1 SDQTQLRFFS
11 KGNEAEGH
19 NPSALVIKFKQTS
32 HSNYNRKGNDLI
44 YTHKITLEEALLSQP
59 VKIKALDGRVII
71 VTVDEIITP

>member
-1 SDQTQLRFFS
+1 M
-11 KGNEAEGH
+11 
-19 NPSALVIKFKQTS
+19 IKFKQTS